1 MIISTLTPSI
11 PYFDA
16 TLTKIAWRLSY
27 PDNLVY
33 FELRTDN
40 DIAAYQGNYTVSDS
54 IIQAWG
60 ADDSV
65 ITDAIIAAAPWNLN
79 I

>member
-1 MIISTLTPSI
+1 MIISTLTTPI
-11 PYFDA
+11 PYFDVS
-16 TLTKIAWRLSY
+16 LTKIAWRLSY

-33 FELRTDN
+33 FELLTDAN
-40 DIAAYQGNYTVSDS
+40 VAGYQGNYTISNSV
-54 IIQAWG
+54 IQAWG

-65 ITDAIIAAAPWNLN
+65 ITNAIVTAAPWNLN